1 MWNKDAT
8 FTDNIT
14 VAAGYAKYTAQFYGL
29 PALFKPI
36 QLQSHS
42 VKSSGNPIEFDMSNK
57 YVVKGINQE
66 KVMTSVVR
74 IHVGSDGKIEKV
86 EDRWNGE
93 LPSGAISDVSN
104 PQNWTLSP
112 FAAARWAVRTGS
124 DVAWW
129 AFCTFS
135 WWSPFL
141 VGAALRQFFESTMEL
156 ILTMINRL
164 SAS

>member
-1 MWNKDAT
+1 
-8 FTDNIT
+8 
-14 VAAGYAKYTAQFYGL
+14 
-29 PALFKPI
+29 
-36 QLQSHS
+36 
-42 VKSSGNPIEFDMSNK
+42 MSNK

-66 KVMTSVVR
+66 KVMNSVVR

-104 PQNWTLSP
+104 PSNWTLSP
-112 FAAARWAVRTGS
+112 FAGVRWAVRTGS

-141 VGAALRQFFESTMEL
+141 VGAALRQCFESMTGFV
-156 ILTMINRL
+156 LTMVCRL
-164 SAS
+164 SVSLML